1 MLWTVQDFAV
11 SMLGMGHDSITKTLE
26 IPDYLRQYVTQQNYE
41 LYTAID
47 HASWRYILKVSQSFF
62 REHAHPKYVSGL
74 ELTGITIDRIPRIE
88 EMDLKLQKFGW
99 RAVAVTGFIPPAI
112 FLEFLSLGVLPIA
125 CDMRRLEHL
134 EYTPAPDIVHEAAGH
149 APILSDPKFASYL
162 HKFGEIARNAIFAQ
176 EDLEVYEAV
185 KYLSDIKEDPRTTD
199 GEIASAY
206 KRLAEAQEKVKY
218 VSEASQLSRLGWWS
232 TEYGLVRL
240 GDQFKIYGA
249 GLLSSVGE
257 SYNAIKGQ
265 VEKVPLTIDCVG
277 VNFDIT
283 KQQPQL
289 FYVEDIHALEDII
302 DQLAA
307 TMAYT
312 IGGLEGLLRAQRART
327 VTTAVLDTGLQ
338 ISGVLSNV
346 VLSENSDEPIYVQYQ
361 GPTQLAYQD
370 RELSGH
376 SAKYHVHGFG
386 TPLGPILNDN
396 PGRIEFA
403 SGVIVQGQEGA
414 PLIQDEKILVRTFTN
429 CRVSRGERIYFQ
441 PEWGTFDMACG
452 QMVLSVFGGAADRAA
467 YLMATDGLNAKVKSQ
482 ASNRTK
488 ENESL
493 IPLYQTVRD
502 WREAIGKHVE
512 VKAVMNVL
520 QQLNHNY
527 PEDWLLR
534 LEIYELLVH
543 RDEVYKPICLELL
556 AKLKDLQ
563 KKSQVLNELIGRG
576 LELIKS

>member
-1 MLWTVQDFAV
+1 
-11 SMLGMGHDSITKTLE
+11 MLGM

-41 LYTAID
+41 LYTPID

-99 RAVAVTGFIPPAI
+99 RAAAVTGFIPPAI

-162 HKFGEIARNAIFAQ
+162 HKFGEIARKAIFAK

-185 KYLSDIKEDPRTTD
+185 KYLSDIKEDPRTTEN
-199 GEIASAY
+199 EIATAY
-206 KRLAEAQEKVKY
+206 KRLTEAQEKVTY

-232 TEYGLVRL
+232 TEYGLVRVD
-240 GDQFKIYGA
+240 DQFKIYGA

-265 VEKVPLTIDCVG
+265 VEKIPLTIDCVG

-289 FYVEDIHALEDII
+289 FYVEDIHSLEGII

-307 TMAYT
+307 MMAYT

-346 VLSENSDEPIYVQYQ
+346 VLSENSDQPIYLQYQ

-370 RELSGH
+370 GELPGH

-386 TPLGPILNDN
+386 TPLGPIHKES
-396 PGRIEFA
+396 PGRVEFS
-403 SGVIVQGQEGA
+403 SGVLVEGQEGA
-414 PLIQDEKILVRTFTN
+414 PLVRDGKTLVRTFTN
-429 CRVSRGERIYFQ
+429 CRVSRGERVYFQ

-452 QMVLSVFGGAADRAA
+452 QSVVSVFGGAADRAA
-467 YLMATDGLNAKVKSQ
+467 YLMATDGLNAKVKAQ

-488 ENESL
+488 ENEYL
-493 IPLYQTVRD
+493 IPLYQTVRQ
-502 WREAIGKHVE
+502 WREAIGTE
-512 VKAVMNVL
+512 VDVKKVKSVL
-520 QQLNHNY
+520 QELDRHFPQ
-527 PEDWLLR
+527 DWLLR

-543 RDEVYKPICLELL
+543 RGEAFGPVCNELL

-563 KKSQVLNELIGRG
+563 KKSQVFHELIGRG